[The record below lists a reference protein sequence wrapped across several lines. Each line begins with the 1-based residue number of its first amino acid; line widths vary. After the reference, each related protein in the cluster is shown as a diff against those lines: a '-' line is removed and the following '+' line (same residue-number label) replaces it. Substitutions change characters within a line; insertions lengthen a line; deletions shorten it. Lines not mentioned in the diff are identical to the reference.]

1 MLRFFCA
8 WDDRA
13 NEGGALVRYT
23 LNYYLSD
30 GTIEVLESTGIHNR
44 GRDPF
49 PKMLARSMLPS
60 GGGFAV
66 GPPGGGANGAGGYV
80 TVDDLRVGG
89 VVGVYGRDLTVY
101 DVDEFTR
108 GYFVKEKGRTL
119 AEMAPR
125 AVDDGARA
133 RKVAPVP
140 PHDGIGSE
148 EDSLRNCVSLVPRRP
163 PKDVINFEKNDGR
176 TLTFTAAHPPGPGTL
191 SVDVDRRFVITY
203 YLVDGTVSVYEP
215 PMKNSGHVGGKF
227 LERTFEPVKKP
238 GSKTTAYGARD
249 FYVGNTLVINSL
261 AFTLLAT
268 DAATEKELKAL
279 GLA

>member
-1 MLRFFCA
+1 
-8 WDDRA
+8 
-13 NEGGALVRYT
+13 
-23 LNYYLSD
+23 
-30 GTIEVLESTGIHNR
+30 
-44 GRDPF
+44 
-49 PKMLARSMLPS
+49 
-60 GGGFAV
+60 
-66 GPPGGGANGAGGYV
+66 
-80 TVDDLRVGG
+80 
-89 VVGVYGRDLTVY
+89 
-101 DVDEFTR
+101 
-108 GYFVKEKGRTL
+108 
-119 AEMAPR
+119 
-125 AVDDGARA
+125 
-133 RKVAPVP
+133 VP

-249 FYVGNTLVINSL
+249 FYVGNTLVINSF